1 MVGTHHLK
9 SLELW
14 RKTASLYEAQAVGE
28 QLTAD
33 DKCFIERITVQGKHV
48 ILWVGG
54 CEGR

>member
-28 QLTAD
+28 QLTPD